1 MPRWKPLPPMNKS
14 MFASLLLALPLSLSA
29 APQSLSVP
37 LPPPVPGSSPATP
50 ASAAATP
57 APAEF
62 AQLDAQ
68 QQRQRRADY
77 AAWRALPEAE
87 RERIRQADARFN
99 ALPADQQQ
107 RMRQQFQAQDQA
119 FRDGWRL
126 GPQLGLEFP
135 KLHGLFGFVPPEQ
148 RESALAVLRQ
158 LSPAQLAQLTLV
170 AQRTPPQERDAVRSA
185 FLAVPAAERDSWLK
199 RQAGQ

>member
-14 MFASLLLALPLSLSA
+14 VYASLLLALPLSLSA

-37 LPPPVPGSSPATP
+37 LPPPVPGSSSATP
-50 ASAAATP
+50 ASGAATP

-87 RERIRQADARFN
+87 RERIRQAAARFN

-185 FLAVPAAERDSWLK
+185 FLSVPAAERDSWLK

>member
-1 MPRWKPLPPMNKS
+1 MNKS

-37 LPPPVPGSSPATP
+37 LPPPVPGSSSATP

-87 RERIRQADARFN
+87 RERIRQAAARFN

>member
-1 MPRWKPLPPMNKS
+1 MPRWKPLLPMNKS
-14 MFASLLLALPLSLSA
+14 VFASLLLALPLSLSA
-29 APQSLSVP
+29 APQSLSLP
-37 LPPPVPGSSPATP
+37 LPPPVPGSSPAAPVP
-50 ASAAATP
+50 ATATP
-57 APAEF
+57 APAGF

-87 RERIRQADARFN
+87 RERIRQAAARFN

-107 RMRQQFQAQDQA
+107 RLRQQFREQDQA

-148 RESALAVLRQ
+148 RETALAVLRQ

-170 AQRTPPQERDAVRSA
+170 AQRTPPQERDTVRSA

>member
-50 ASAAATP
+50 ASAAASP

-87 RERIRQADARFN
+87 RERIRQAAARFN

>member
-14 MFASLLLALPLSLSA
+14 VFASLLLALPLSLSA
-29 APQSLSVP
+29 APQSSIVP
-37 LPPPVPGSSPATP
+37 LPPPVPGSSPAAP

-87 RERIRQADARFN
+87 RERIRQAAARFN

>member
-1 MPRWKPLPPMNKS
+1 MNKTV
-14 MFASLLLALPLSLSA
+14 FASLLLALPLSLSA
-29 APQSLSVP
+29 TPQTVNVP
-37 LPPPVPGSSPATP
+37 LPPPSPGTTTAP
-50 ASAAATP
+50 P
-57 APAEF
+57 APAAAPSTF
-62 AQLDAQ
+62 AHLDAQ

-77 AAWRALPEAE
+77 ATWRALPEGE
-87 RERIRQADARFN
+87 RERVRQAAARFN

-107 RMRQQFQAQDQA
+107 RLRQQFQAQDQA
-119 FRDGWRL
+119 FREGWRL

-148 RESALAVLRQ
+148 REAALAVLRQ

-185 FLAVPAAERDSWLK
+185 FLAVPAAERDSWLQ

>member
-1 MPRWKPLPPMNKS
+1 MNKTV
-14 MFASLLLALPLSLSA
+14 FASVLLALPLSLSA
-29 APQSLSVP
+29 APQTLNVP
-37 LPPPVPGSSPATP
+37 LPPPVPAT
-50 ASAAATP
+50 ASAAP
-57 APAEF
+57 APPAAPASF
-62 AQLDAQ
+62 AQLDAP

-77 AAWRALPEAE
+77 AAWRALPESE
-87 RERIRQADARFN
+87 RERIRQAAGRFN

-107 RMRQQFQAQDQA
+107 RLRQQFQAQDQA
-119 FRDGWRL
+119 FREGWRL

-148 RESALAVLRQ
+148 REAALAVLRQ

-170 AQRTPPQERDAVRSA
+170 AQRTPPQERDAVRGA
-185 FLAVPAAERDSWLK
+185 FLAVPAAERDTWLK

>member
-14 MFASLLLALPLSLSA
+14 VFASLLLALPLSLSA
-29 APQSLSVP
+29 APQSSTVP
-37 LPPPVPGSSPATP
+37 LPPPVPGSSPAAP

-87 RERIRQADARFN
+87 RERIRQAAARFN

>member
-1 MPRWKPLPPMNKS
+1 MNKS

-87 RERIRQADARFN
+87 RERIRQAAARFN

-199 RQAGQ
+199 RQVGQ

>member
-1 MPRWKPLPPMNKS
+1 VPRWKPLPPMNKS
-14 MFASLLLALPLSLSA
+14 VYASLLLALPLSLSA

-37 LPPPVPGSSPATP
+37 LPPPVPGSSSATP

-87 RERIRQADARFN
+87 RERIRQAAARFN

>member
-87 RERIRQADARFN
+87 RERIRQAAARFN

-199 RQAGQ
+199 RQVGQ

>member
-1 MPRWKPLPPMNKS
+1 MNKTV
-14 MFASLLLALPLSLSA
+14 FASLLLALPLSLSA
-29 APQSLSVP
+29 TPQTVNVP
-37 LPPPVPGSSPATP
+37 LPPPSPGIPTVAPTP
-50 ASAAATP
+50 AAAPST
-57 APAEF
+57 F
-62 AQLDAQ
+62 AHLDAQ

-77 AAWRALPEAE
+77 AAWRALPEGE
-87 RERIRQADARFN
+87 RERIRQAAARFS

-107 RMRQQFQAQDQA
+107 RLRQQFQAQDQA
-119 FRDGWRL
+119 FREGWRL

-148 RESALAVLRQ
+148 REAALAVLRQ

-185 FLAVPAAERDSWLK
+185 FLAVPTAERDTWLK

>member
-14 MFASLLLALPLSLSA
+14 LYASLLLALPLSLSA

-37 LPPPVPGSSPATP
+37 LPPPVPGSSSATP

-87 RERIRQADARFN
+87 RERIRQAAARFN

>member
-1 MPRWKPLPPMNKS
+1 MNKTV
-14 MFASLLLALPLSLSA
+14 FASLLLALPLSLSA
-29 APQSLSVP
+29 TPQTVNVP
-37 LPPPVPGSSPATP
+37 LPPPLPGTMTAAPTP
-50 ASAAATP
+50 AAAPST
-57 APAEF
+57 F
-62 AQLDAQ
+62 AHLDAQ

-77 AAWRALPEAE
+77 AAWRALPEGE
-87 RERIRQADARFN
+87 RERIRQAAARFS

-107 RMRQQFQAQDQA
+107 RLRQQFQAQDQA
-119 FRDGWRL
+119 FREGWRL

-148 RESALAVLRQ
+148 REAALAVLRQ

>member
-1 MPRWKPLPPMNKS
+1 MNKTV
-14 MFASLLLALPLSLSA
+14 FASLLLALPLSLSA
-29 APQSLSVP
+29 APQTLNVP
-37 LPPPVPGSSPATP
+37 LPAPSPAAPAALP
-50 ASAAATP
+50 ASTAAPSA
-57 APAEF
+57 F
-62 AQLDAQ
+62 VQLDAQ

-77 AAWRALPEAE
+77 AAWRALPEGE
-87 RERIRQADARFN
+87 RERIRQAAARFN

-107 RMRQQFQAQDQA
+107 RLRQQFQAQDQA
-119 FRDGWRL
+119 FREGWRL

-148 RESALAVLRQ
+148 RETALAVLRQ

-185 FLAVPAAERDSWLK
+185 FLAVPAAERDAWLK

>member
-37 LPPPVPGSSPATP
+37 LPPPVPGSSSATP

-87 RERIRQADARFN
+87 RERIRQAAARFN

>member
-1 MPRWKPLPPMNKS
+1 MPRWKRLPPMNKS
-14 MFASLLLALPLSLSA
+14 VLASLLLALPLSLSA
-29 APQSLSVP
+29 APQPLSVP

-50 ASAAATP
+50 ASAAAT

-62 AQLDAQ
+62 AQLDTQ

-87 RERIRQADARFN
+87 RERIRQAAARFN
-99 ALPADQQQ
+99 SLPADQQQ

-119 FRDGWRL
+119 IRAGWRL

-148 RESALAVLRQ
+148 RETALAVLRQ
-158 LSPAQLAQLTLV
+158 LNPAQLAQLALV
-170 AQRTPPQERDAVRSA
+170 AQRTPPQERDTVRSA

>member
-1 MPRWKPLPPMNKS
+1 MNKS
-14 MFASLLLALPLSLSA
+14 VFASLLLALPLSLSA
-29 APQSLSVP
+29 APQSLNVP
-37 LPPPVPGSSPATP
+37 LPPPSPATP
-50 ASAAATP
+50 AVPPASTA
-57 APAEF
+57 APAGF
-62 AQLDAQ
+62 AQLDPQ

-77 AAWRALPEAE
+77 AARRALPEAE
-87 RERIRQADARFN
+87 RERIRQAAARFN

-107 RMRQQFQAQDQA
+107 RMRQQF
-119 FRDGWRL
+119 RT
-126 GPQLGLEFP
+126 GPGVPRRMAAGPAAGPGVP

>member
-1 MPRWKPLPPMNKS
+1 MNKS
-14 MFASLLLALPLSLSA
+14 VFASLLLALPLSLSA
-29 APQSLSVP
+29 APQSSTVP
-37 LPPPVPGSSPATP
+37 LPSPVPGSSPAAP

-87 RERIRQADARFN
+87 RERIRQAAARFN

>member
-1 MPRWKPLPPMNKS
+1 MPRLKPLPPMNKS

-87 RERIRQADARFN
+87 RERIRQAAARFN

>member
-1 MPRWKPLPPMNKS
+1 MNKTV
-14 MFASLLLALPLSLSA
+14 FASLLLALPLSLSA
-29 APQSLSVP
+29 TPQTVNVP
-37 LPPPVPGSSPATP
+37 LPPPSPGTTTAP
-50 ASAAATP
+50 P
-57 APAEF
+57 APAAAPSTF
-62 AQLDAQ
+62 AHLDAQ

-77 AAWRALPEAE
+77 ATWRALPEGE
-87 RERIRQADARFN
+87 RERVRQAAARFN

-107 RMRQQFQAQDQA
+107 RLRQQFQAQDQA
-119 FRDGWRL
+119 FREGWRL

-148 RESALAVLRQ
+148 REAALAVLGQ

>member
-1 MPRWKPLPPMNKS
+1 MNKS

-37 LPPPVPGSSPATP
+37 LPPPVPGSSPTTP

-87 RERIRQADARFN
+87 RERIRQAAARFN

>member
-1 MPRWKPLPPMNKS
+1 MNKS

-37 LPPPVPGSSPATP
+37 LPPPVPGSAPAPP

-87 RERIRQADARFN
+87 RERIRQAAARFN

>member
-1 MPRWKPLPPMNKS
+1 MNKTV
-14 MFASLLLALPLSLSA
+14 FASLLLSLPLSLSA
-29 APQSLSVP
+29 TPQTVNVP
-37 LPPPVPGSSPATP
+37 LPPPSPGTTTAP
-50 ASAAATP
+50 P
-57 APAEF
+57 APAAAPSTF
-62 AQLDAQ
+62 AHLDAQ

-77 AAWRALPEAE
+77 ATWRALPEGE
-87 RERIRQADARFN
+87 RERVRQAAARFN

-107 RMRQQFQAQDQA
+107 RLRQQFQAQDQA
-119 FRDGWRL
+119 FREGWRL

-148 RESALAVLRQ
+148 REAALAVLRQ

>member
-1 MPRWKPLPPMNKS
+1 MNKS
-14 MFASLLLALPLSLSA
+14 VFASLLLALPLSLSA
-29 APQSLSVP
+29 APQSSIVP
-37 LPPPVPGSSPATP
+37 LPPPVPGSSPAAP

-87 RERIRQADARFN
+87 RERIRQAAARFN

>member
-1 MPRWKPLPPMNKS
+1 MNKTVL
-14 MFASLLLALPLSLSA
+14 ASLLLALPLPLSA
-29 APQSLSVP
+29 APQTLNVP
-37 LPPPVPGSSPATP
+37 LPPPVPASP
-50 ASAAATP
+50 SAAPVPAATP
-57 APAEF
+57 APATF
-62 AQLDAQ
+62 TQLDAQ

-77 AAWRALPEAE
+77 AAWRALPEGE
-87 RERIRQADARFN
+87 RERIRQAAARFN

-107 RMRQQFQAQDQA
+107 RLRQQFQAQDQA
-119 FRDGWRL
+119 FREGWRL

-148 RESALAVLRQ
+148 REAALAVLRQ

-170 AQRTPPQERDAVRSA
+170 AQRTPPQQRDTVRSA
-185 FLAVPAAERDSWLK
+185 FLAVPAAERDTWLK

>member
-1 MPRWKPLPPMNKS
+1 MNKS
-14 MFASLLLALPLSLSA
+14 VFASLLLALPLSLSA
-29 APQSLSVP
+29 APQSLNVP
-37 LPPPVPGSSPATP
+37 LPPPSPATP
-50 ASAAATP
+50 AAPPASTAALAG
-57 APAEF
+57 F
-62 AQLDAQ
+62 AQLDPQ

-77 AAWRALPEAE
+77 AAWRALPEGE
-87 RERIRQADARFN
+87 RERIRQAAARFN

-107 RMRQQFQAQDQA
+107 RLRQQFGDQDQA

-148 RESALAVLRQ
+148 RETALAVLRQ
-158 LSPAQLAQLTLV
+158 LSPAQLAQLALV

>member
-62 AQLDAQ
+62 TQLDAQ

-87 RERIRQADARFN
+87 RERIRQAAARFN

>member
-29 APQSLSVP
+29 APQSSTVP
-37 LPPPVPGSSPATP
+37 LPSPVPGSSPAAP

-87 RERIRQADARFN
+87 RERIRQAAARFN

>member
-1 MPRWKPLPPMNKS
+1 MNKTVL
-14 MFASLLLALPLSLSA
+14 ASLLLALPLSLSA
-29 APQSLSVP
+29 APQTLNVP
-37 LPPPVPGSSPATP
+37 LPPPMP
-50 ASAAATP
+50 ASSSAAPAPAATP
-57 APAEF
+57 APATF
-62 AQLDAQ
+62 TQLDAQ

-77 AAWRALPEAE
+77 AAWRALPEGE
-87 RERIRQADARFN
+87 RERIRQAAARFN

-107 RMRQQFQAQDQA
+107 RLRQQFQAQDQA
-119 FRDGWRL
+119 FREGWRL

-148 RESALAVLRQ
+148 REAALAVLRQ

-170 AQRTPPQERDAVRSA
+170 AQRTPPQQRDTVRSA
-185 FLAVPAAERDSWLK
+185 FLAVPAAERDTWLK

>member
-1 MPRWKPLPPMNKS
+1 MNKTV
-14 MFASLLLALPLSLSA
+14 FASLLLALPLSLSA
-29 APQSLSVP
+29 TPQTVNVP
-37 LPPPVPGSSPATP
+37 LPPPSPGIPTVAPTP
-50 ASAAATP
+50 AAAPSA
-57 APAEF
+57 F
-62 AQLDAQ
+62 AHLDAQ

-77 AAWRALPEAE
+77 AAWRALPEGE
-87 RERIRQADARFN
+87 RERIRQAAARFS

-107 RMRQQFQAQDQA
+107 RLRQQFQAQDQA
-119 FRDGWRL
+119 FREGWRL

-148 RESALAVLRQ
+148 REAALAVLRQ

-185 FLAVPAAERDSWLK
+185 FLAVPTAERDTWLK